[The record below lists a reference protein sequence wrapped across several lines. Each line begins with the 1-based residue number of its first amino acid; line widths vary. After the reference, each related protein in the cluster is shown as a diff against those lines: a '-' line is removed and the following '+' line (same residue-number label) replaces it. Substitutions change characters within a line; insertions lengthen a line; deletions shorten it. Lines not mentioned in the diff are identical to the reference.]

1 MVGRSKMNE
10 MLSDM
15 TPPRPGC
22 CQILVYRLGKEKKK
36 MQLTLNFNWIVET
49 KRKDPSKDPFH
60 KIPFGTFQSNGM
72 N

>member
-1 MVGRSKMNE
+1 MYYSALKSKLLVDWSVGNMNNDISVS
-10 MLSDM
+10 L
-15 TPPRPGC
+15 RK
-22 CQILVYRLGKEKKK
+22 RKKK